1 METSSL
7 VLLSIATIVLIAC
20 SAFFSAAETSMMALN
35 RYRLRHLA
43 DQQHAGAKR
52 ALRLLDK
59 PDGLIGFVLLGNNF
73 LNVLVTQIATLVTL
87 QLFGQQGL
95 WLASLILTA
104 LILIFAEVLPK
115 TIAAL
120 HPERLAFPATLL
132 LIPLMA
138 LFRPLVASINWLTRL
153 LLRPF
158 NVSAD
163 RSRLDPLDREEL
175 RTVVKEAG
183 AMIPQKHRDM
193 LFGILD
199 LEKVTV
205 EDIMVPR
212 SDVVAIDFGQEW
224 VDVREQLMTCRHT
237 RVPCY
242 RGSLDNV
249 LGILHLRTLTK
260 LMRHGDEFDISE
272 LENLLSEPYYV
283 PMKANLHAQLINFQ
297 LEKER
302 MGLVVDEYGD
312 VIGIVTLDDVLEQV
326 VGEFTTVPQFITRA
340 MQPQADGSVLVDAS
354 TNLRELNRAFR
365 WNLPEDGP
373 KTLNGLILE
382 RLESIP
388 DTGTSLRVGDYTLEI
403 VQSSEHSVRTARI
416 FPPQPTPEVPLS
428 TSDADTVDD
437 QPAT

>member
-1 METSSL
+1 MDHTT
-7 VLLSIATIVLIAC
+7 LLLLALGMIGLIAC

-43 DQQHAGAKR
+43 DQHHGGARR
-52 ALRLLDK
+52 AMKLLEK

-87 QLFGQQGL
+87 QLFGEGGL
-95 WLASLILTA
+95 WLASFILTA

-120 HPERLAFPATLL
+120 HPERLAFPATLV
-132 LIPLMA
+132 LIPLMV
-138 LFRPLVASINWLTRL
+138 LFRPLVALINAITRL

-163 RSRLDPLDREEL
+163 RSQLDPIDREEL

-212 SDVVAIDFGQEW
+212 AEVVAIDFDQDW
-224 VDVREQLMTCRHT
+224 VDVRDQLMTCRHT

-242 RGSLDNV
+242 RGSLDHI
-249 LGILHLRTLTK
+249 LGILHMRTLNR
-260 LMRHGDEFDISE
+260 LLRHGEDFDCAE
-272 LENLLSEPYYV
+272 LEGLLVEPYYV
-283 PMKANLHAQLINFQ
+283 PLRADLHTQLINFQ
-297 LEKER
+297 LER
-302 MGLVVDEYGD
+302 QRLGVVVDEYGD
-312 VIGIVTLDDVLEQV
+312 ISGIVTLDDVLEQV
-326 VGEFTTVPQFITRA
+326 VGEFTTVPQFNSREVH
-340 MQPQADGSVLVDAS
+340 PQKDGSLLVEGTA
-354 TNLRELNRAFR
+354 NLRELNRAFG
-365 WNLPEDGP
+365 WHLPEDGP
-373 KTLNGLILE
+373 KTLNGLILD
-382 RLESIP
+382 RLEDIP
-388 DTGTSLRVGDYTLEI
+388 DTGTSLRVDDYTIEI
-403 VQSSEHSVRTARI
+403 LQSSGQVVRNARI
-416 FPPQPTPEVPLS
+416 FPPKPLPTPAAE
-428 TSDADTVDD
+428 T
-437 QPAT
+437 PATEEDD